1 MGDSVVAVG
10 DQTAAGVTLFAKN
23 SDRRAGEC
31 QPFVQFSEANHP
43 PEATLDCTHIAIHQV
58 AETYRVMGHSPWWAW
73 GFEHGVNE
81 YAVAIGCQRIFS
93 NETIDAKAGLVG
105 MDLVRLG
112 LERGR
117 SAREALEIIAGLI
130 ELHGQGGPSFA
141 PGAEGDHNAFL
152 LADSDEAWILETS
165 NRRWAARRCML
176 EGVSNTYSIGSD
188 WKFGSRDLSEFARTV
203 GLWSQRG
210 RLDVAAAYC
219 DSSVS
224 LLSSRGRQRRS
235 RELLSEASG
244 RLEVATLQQL
254 LRDHLDAGES
264 WRCGSTPDEERH
276 YTLCAHS
283 EPLHWT
289 TASIVAPLPSKRR
302 TPWPIWISFGTPCTG
317 IFLPVYLSGVIP
329 AALAHGGGD
338 ELRSGSAWWAF
349 KRLQDAASTDPERT
363 TPILRAGWAEF
374 EDQLEQA
381 RLAAEEMAR
390 GAALAGDRDR
400 AAQDVT
406 EFMDWAV
413 SAALDRAESLR
424 NRIQ

>member
-23 SDRRAGEC
+23 SDRRADEC
-31 QPFVQFSEANHP
+31 QPFVQFSEGNHP
-43 PEATLDCTHIAIHQV
+43 PEAVLNCTHIAIPQV
-58 AETYRVMGHSPWWAW
+58 PETYRVMGHSPWWAW
-73 GFEHGVNE
+73 GLEHGVNE
-81 YAVAIGCQRIFS
+81 FAVAIGCHRIFS
-93 NETIDAKAGLVG
+93 NEAIDAKPGLIG

-130 ELHGQGGPSFA
+130 EVHGQGGPSFA
-141 PGAEGDHNAFL
+141 PDAEGDHNAFL
-152 LADSDEAWILETS
+152 LADSDESWLLETS
-165 NRRWAARRCML
+165 NQRWAARRCSL
-176 EGVSNTYSIGSD
+176 QGVSNTYSIGSD
-188 WKFGSRDLSEFARTV
+188 WEFGSRDLAEFARMA
-203 GLWSQRG
+203 GWWSQSG

-224 LLSSRGRQRRS
+224 LLSSKGRRRRS
-235 RELLSEASG
+235 RELLNEASG
-244 RLEVATLQQL
+244 HHEVATLQRL
-254 LRDHLDAGES
+254 LRDHLDGGGS
-264 WRCGSTPDEERH
+264 WRCGSTPDEECH

-289 TASIVAPLPSKRR
+289 TASIVAPLPSKRQ

-329 AALAHGGGD
+329 AELARGGD
-338 ELRSGSAWWAF
+338 EPRSDSAWWTF
-349 KRLQDAASTDPERT
+349 KRLQDAASRDPART

-374 EDQLEQA
+374 EVQLEQA
-381 RLAAEEMAR
+381 RLVAEEAAR

-413 SAALDRAESLR
+413 SAALDRAELLR
-424 NRIQ
+424 DRIE

>member
-1 MGDSVVAVG
+1 MSDSVVAVG

-23 SDRRAGEC
+23 SDRRASEC

-43 PEATLDCTHIAIHQV
+43 PEALLNCTHIVITQV

-93 NETIDAKAGLVG
+93 IESIDTRPGLIG

-130 ELHGQGGPSFA
+130 ELHGQGGSSVA
-141 PGAEGDHNAFL
+141 PDAEGDHNAFL
-152 LADSDEAWILETS
+152 LADSNEAWLLETS
-165 NRRWAARRCML
+165 NRRWAARRCAL
-176 EGVSNTYSIGSD
+176 EAVSNCYSIGSD
-188 WKFGSRDLSEFARTV
+188 WEFGSRDLADFARTA
-203 GLWSQRG
+203 GRWPKSG

-219 DSSVS
+219 DGSVS
-224 LLSSRGRQRRS
+224 SLNSKGRQQRS
-235 RELLSEASG
+235 QELLDESSG
-244 RLEVATLQQL
+244 RHEVATLQRL
-254 LRDHLDAGES
+254 LRDHLDGGATWLG
-264 WRCGSTPDEERH
+264 GSTSDEERH

-289 TASIVAPLPSKRR
+289 TASIVAPLPRKLQ

-329 AALAHGGGD
+329 AQLARGG
-338 ELRSGSAWWAF
+338 EEPRSDSAWWAF
-349 KRLQDAASTDPERT
+349 KRLQDVASRDSART
-363 TPILRAGWAEF
+363 TPLLRAEWAEF
-374 EDQLEQA
+374 ETELEQA
-381 RLAAEEMAR
+381 RLVAEEMAR
-390 GAALAGDRDR
+390 GAAQVGDRDR
-400 AAQDVT
+400 AARDVT

-413 SAALDRAESLR
+413 TQALDRAESLCG
-424 NRIQ
+424 RIQ

>member
-1 MGDSVVAVG
+1 MSDSVVAVG
-10 DQTAAGVTLFAKN
+10 DQTAVGVTLFAKN
-23 SDRRAGEC
+23 SDRRASEC

-43 PEATLDCTHIAIHQV
+43 PEAMLNCTHIVITQV

-81 YAVAIGCQRIFS
+81 HAVAIGCQRVFS
-93 NETIDAKAGLVG
+93 NEMIDEKPGLIG

-130 ELHGQGGPSFA
+130 EVHGQGGASFA
-141 PGAEGDHNAFL
+141 PDAEGDHGAFL
-152 LADSDEAWILETS
+152 LADSDEAWLLETS
-165 NRRWAARRCML
+165 NQRWAARRCAL
-176 EGVSNTYSIGSD
+176 EGVSNHYSIDSD
-188 WKFGSRDLSEFARTV
+188 WEFGSRDLAEFARTV
-203 GLWSQRG
+203 GWWPRSG

-219 DSSVS
+219 DSSMS
-224 LLSSRGRQRRS
+224 SLSSGGRQRRS

-244 RLEVATLQQL
+244 QHEVATFQRL
-254 LRDHLDAGES
+254 LRDHLDGGATWLGS
-264 WRCGSTPDEERH
+264 STPDEERH

-289 TASIVAPLPSKRR
+289 TASIVAPLPSKRE

-329 AALAHGGGD
+329 AELARGG
-338 ELRSGSAWWAF
+338 EEPRSDSAWWTF
-349 KRLQDAASTDPERT
+349 KQLQDAASRDPART
-363 TPILRAGWAEF
+363 TPILRAGWVEF
-374 EDQLEQA
+374 EDQLERA
-381 RLAAEEMAR
+381 RLVVEEVAR
-390 GAALAGDRDR
+390 GAALAGDRNR

-413 SAALDRAESLR
+413 SAALDRAEYLCTS
-424 NRIQ
+424 IQ

>member
-1 MGDSVVAVG
+1 
-10 DQTAAGVTLFAKN
+10 
-23 SDRRAGEC
+23 
-31 QPFVQFSEANHP
+31 
-43 PEATLDCTHIAIHQV
+43 
-58 AETYRVMGHSPWWAW
+58 
-73 GFEHGVNE
+73 VNE
-81 YAVAIGCQRIFS
+81 HAVAIGCHRIFS
-93 NETIDAKAGLVG
+93 NEAIDAKTGLIG

-130 ELHGQGGPSFA
+130 EVHGQGGPSFA
-141 PGAEGDHNAFL
+141 PDAEGDHSAFL
-152 LADSDEAWILETS
+152 LADSDESWLLETS
-165 NRRWAARRCML
+165 NRRWAARRCRL
-176 EGVSNTYSIGSD
+176 ESVSNHYSIGSD
-188 WKFGSRDLSEFARTV
+188 WEFGSRDLAEFARTA
-203 GLWSQRG
+203 GWWSQSG

-224 LLSSRGRQRRS
+224 LLSSKGRQRRS
-235 RELLSEASG
+235 RELLREANG
-244 RLEVATLQQL
+244 RHEVATLQRL
-254 LRDHLDAGES
+254 LRDHLGDGGS
-264 WRCGSTPDEERH
+264 WRCDSTPDEERH

-302 TPWPIWISFGTPCTG
+302 IPWPIWISFGTPCTG
-317 IFLPVYLSGVIP
+317 VFLPVYLSGVIP
-329 AALAHGGGD
+329 AELARGGG
-338 ELRSGSAWWAF
+338 EPRSDSAWWTF
-349 KRLQDAASTDPERT
+349 KQLQDGASRDPERT

-374 EDQLEQA
+374 EDQLERA
-381 RLAAEEMAR
+381 RLVAEETAR

-413 SAALDRAESLR
+413 TAALEHAELLR